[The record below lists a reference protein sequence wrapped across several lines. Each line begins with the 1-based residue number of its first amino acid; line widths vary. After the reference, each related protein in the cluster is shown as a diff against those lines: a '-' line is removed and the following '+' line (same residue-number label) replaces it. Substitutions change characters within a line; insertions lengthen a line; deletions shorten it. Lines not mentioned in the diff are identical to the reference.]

1 MHRLRTFLANRRGG
15 AWALLDQAMV
25 TGCSFLTNIYMVREL
40 GLESYGV
47 FVILYAWMLLAW
59 SAQIALFISPL
70 MSLSPMVEDLQ
81 ERRNYMR
88 GMNTLQFAFA
98 LPCGMCLLVG
108 VIAVR
113 GMAGLPAAV
122 ALASTGVLFQ
132 LQETVRRYFFAAE
145 KSRTAF
151 ANDAIS
157 YIGQLVLLVVFS
169 ARHMLNVNNCMWA
182 IGLSSGAA
190 VAVALFSTS
199 LLGTVR
205 QAQRSWARSKQLAY
219 GLFLFTQ
226 LGWANTQGVLMLISV
241 LVGPAAGGILKVAQT
256 VMGPFNVFFLAT
268 ENVIPR
274 RASEHFV
281 VAKVKGVYE
290 YLKRLAIWGEVF
302 MLIPCIALVLLSG
315 PLAKLILK
323 HPSHEVAVQIS
334 LQSGYAF
341 LALSFRLLTYF
352 FRTLERPRVLVAANV
367 VLLAS
372 SVGVTLLFASRW
384 GAAAAGCGLLLG
396 EFLSVLFMYA
406 VARKIKSS
414 AAIIELRIA

>member
-1 MHRLRTFLANRRGG
+1 MLRLRNFLSNRRGG
-15 AWALLDQAMV
+15 VWALLDQAMV
-25 TGCSFLTNIYMVREL
+25 TGCNFLTNIYMVREL
-40 GLESYGV
+40 GLEPYGV
-47 FVILYAWMLLAW
+47 FVILYAWILLAW
-59 SAQIALFISPL
+59 SAQLALFISPL
-70 MSLSPMVEDLQ
+70 MSLSPMVEELP

-108 VIAVR
+108 VIAVK

-122 ALASTGVLFQ
+122 ALASAGILFQ
-132 LQETVRRYFFAAE
+132 LQETVRRYYFAAGN
-145 KSRTAF
+145 SGTAF

-157 YIGQLVLLVVFS
+157 YIGQLVLLLVFS
-169 ARHMLNVNNCMWA
+169 AAHALNVNNCLWA

-190 VAVALFSTS
+190 VAVALLSTS
-199 LLGTVR
+199 LFGTLR
-205 QAQRSWARSKQLAY
+205 HAQRSWARSKQLAY

-226 LGWANTQGVLMLISV
+226 LGWANSQGVLMLISV

-274 RASEHFV
+274 RASEYFV
-281 VAKVKGVYE
+281 LAKVKGVYE
-290 YLKRLAIWGEVF
+290 YLKRLAIWGEVL

-315 PLAKLILK
+315 PLTKLILK
-323 HPSHEVAVQIS
+323 HPSHDVAVQIC

-341 LALSFRLLTYF
+341 LALTFRLMTYF

-384 GAAAAGCGLLLG
+384 GAAAAGGGLLLG
-396 EFLSVLFMYA
+396 ELLSVLFMYA
-406 VARKIKSS
+406 VAKKIRSN
-414 AAIIELRIA
+414 AAITELRIA

>member
-1 MHRLRTFLANRRGG
+1 
-15 AWALLDQAMV
+15 
-25 TGCSFLTNIYMVREL
+25 MVREL